1 MKIWSF
7 HSINGTVPGIKQ
19 KKILTPW
26 GHLFTE
32 TTIASIRLQN
42 PFWPIYFKSDFP
54 AYPPAEKSLHYLR
67 NLLQTTHPLE
77 SI

>member
-1 MKIWSF
+1 
-7 HSINGTVPGIKQ
+7 
-19 KKILTPW
+19 LTPW